1 MIWRSQT
8 ESWQNVE
15 LQLPG
20 VLDVPTPLNA
30 SVLYLGTPMLLRRGV
45 SADTVSGEFVIGLAQ
60 MICSL

>member
-30 SVLYLGTPMLLRRGV
+30 SLLYLGTPMLLRWDM
-45 SADTVSGEFVIGLAQ
+45 SADTVSGDFVVGLAQ
-60 MICSL
+60 MICSV